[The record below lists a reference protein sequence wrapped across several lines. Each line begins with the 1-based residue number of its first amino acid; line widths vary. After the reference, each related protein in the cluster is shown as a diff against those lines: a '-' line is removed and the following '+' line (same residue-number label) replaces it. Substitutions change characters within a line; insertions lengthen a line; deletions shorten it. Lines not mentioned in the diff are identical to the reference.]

1 MPAASVPLISCV
13 GGVPS
18 PSRHLPRRRSSFP
31 SRALSL
37 SELELQ
43 HCFYSCTLLETAEEG
58 AVPILPPDLGRW
70 DLDRGWLAR
79 LGDCVSRGHGDVP
92 RAERVPAAIEE
103 DVPVRGARGSCKF
116 GGAFD
121 VGGWSGVRPLAADER
136 KS

>member
-18 PSRHLPRRRSSFP
+18 PSRH
-31 SRALSL
+31 ALSL

-58 AVPILPPDLGRW
+58 AVPIVPPDLGRW

-92 RAERVPAAIEE
+92 RAERVTAAIEE
-103 DVPVRGARGSCKF
+103 DVPVRGA
-116 GGAFD
+116 
-121 VGGWSGVRPLAADER
+121 
-136 KS
+136 